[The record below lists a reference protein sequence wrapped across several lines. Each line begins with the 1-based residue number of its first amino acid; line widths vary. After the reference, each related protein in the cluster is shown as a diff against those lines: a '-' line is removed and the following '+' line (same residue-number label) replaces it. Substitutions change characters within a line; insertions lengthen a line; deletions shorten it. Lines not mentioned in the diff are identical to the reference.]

1 MSKEWFIYIVLAAAV
16 AGTVFAL
23 RGMNEEWLQ
32 EASVLAGTIHTVV
45 EKSKECFKV

>member
-1 MSKEWFIYIVLAAAV
+1 MSEKWFGRASVV
-16 AGTVFAL
+16 AGIKYIIM